1 MSPPKKAGSRKAS
14 RLQDDALAAGL
25 RDLGLTEYEVR
36 VFLAILRHPLSRIP
50 AIAKLADV
58 PQPKVYATV
67 KRLIGRGLCESH
79 LGAVNT
85 YSAVPPESG
94 FAPLLEELKQK
105 HEGALGVIKD
115 LEREHEVSADP
126 LAARAGRIK
135 LFQGR
140 QSTSRNFHFLLSSVE
155 RDVVLIAQMP
165 FVVQDDDKLLAQ
177 AMERGAR
184 VRILVGIPDDFDIHA
199 EPMLDRQLALG
210 CESRRMSEVPMRL
223 AVFDEK
229 VALMPIQDTQEAG
242 GELMMLEV
250 RNEGLA
256 KGMLNVFELLWEQAQ
271 PIE

>member
-1 MSPPKKAGSRKAS
+1 MSPPNKAGSRKAS
-14 RLQDDALAAGL
+14 RAQDDTFTAGL

-85 YSAVPPESG
+85 YSAVAPESG
-94 FAPLLEELKQK
+94 FAPLLEELKEK
-105 HEGALGVIKD
+105 HAGACGVVQD
-115 LEREHEVSADP
+115 LEREHAVSADP
-126 LAARAGRIK
+126 LAAREGRIK

-140 QSTSRNFHFLLSSVE
+140 QSATRNFHYLLSNVE
-155 RDVVLIAQMP
+155 RDVVLIAQRP
-165 FVVQDDDKLLAQ
+165 FVIQDDDKLLAS

-184 VRILVGIPDDFDIHA
+184 ARILVGIPDDFDVHA
-199 EPMLDRQLALG
+199 EPLLERQLALG
-210 CESRRMSEVPMRL
+210 CESRRMSEVPMRM

-229 VALMPIQDTQEAG
+229 VALMPIHETHEAG
-242 GELMMLEV
+242 AEIMMLEV
-250 RNEGLA
+250 RNEVLAMGL
-256 KGMLNVFELLWEQAQ
+256 LNIFELLWDQAQ

>member
-1 MSPPKKAGSRKAS
+1 MSPPKKVRGKKAS
-14 RLQDDALAAGL
+14 PAQNDALAAGL
-25 RDLGLTEYEVR
+25 RDMGLTEYEIR

-50 AIAKLADV
+50 AIAKIAEV

-85 YSAVPPESG
+85 YSAVPPEAG
-94 FAPLLEELKQK
+94 FAPLLEELRQK

-115 LEREHEVSADP
+115 LEREHDESADP

-135 LFQGR
+135 LFQGK

-165 FVVQDDDKLLAQ
+165 FVIQDDDQLLEQ
-177 AMERGAR
+177 AIERGAR

-199 EPMLDRQLALG
+199 EPLLDRQLALG
-210 CESRRMSEVPMRL
+210 CESRRLPEVPMRL

-229 VALMPIQDTQEAG
+229 IALMPIHDAHEG
-242 GELMMLEV
+242 GEQFMMLEV

-256 KGMLNVFELLWEQAQ
+256 KGMVNVFELLWEQAQ